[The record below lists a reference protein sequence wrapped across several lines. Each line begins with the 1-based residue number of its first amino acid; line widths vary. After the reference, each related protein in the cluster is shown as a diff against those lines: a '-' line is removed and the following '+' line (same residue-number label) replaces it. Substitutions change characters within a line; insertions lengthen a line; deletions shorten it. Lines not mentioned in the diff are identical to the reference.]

1 MHSEAESIRLAQS
14 GSLEAM
20 ESLYESHRSMVYAV
34 ALGVCGNGP
43 DADEVLQE
51 TFLRAFRSLAG
62 WRGEGKFSTWL
73 YSIAVRTAI
82 NWRRRF
88 FPKRPAPPA
97 EEGEAPDPSAALVE
111 ADSSAELKR
120 AVEKLPPQQRI
131 VLTLRHVRGLSLAEI
146 AELQS
151 CAIGTV
157 KSNLHH
163 AIANL
168 KDALADRRLQ
178 A

>member
-1 MHSEAESIRLAQS
+1 MPSEAESIRQAQS
-14 GSLEAM
+14 GSLGAM
-20 ESLYESHRSMVYAV
+20 EALYESHRSMVYAV
-34 ALGVCGNGP
+34 ALGVCGNRP

-51 TFLRAFRSLAG
+51 TFLRAFRSLSA

-88 FPKRPAPPA
+88 FPRRPAPLTSEEEASDPA
-97 EEGEAPDPSAALVE
+97 DALVE
-111 ADSSAELKR
+111 AESSEELRR

-151 CAIGTV
+151 CAVGTV

-163 AIANL
+163 AIARL
-168 KDALADRRLQ
+168 KEALADRSTQ

>member
-1 MHSEAESIRLAQS
+1 MRSEAELVREARS
-14 GSLEAM
+14 GSLAAM
-20 ESLYESHRSMVYAV
+20 ESLYEAHRSMVYAV

-43 DADEVLQE
+43 DADEALQE
-51 TFLRAFRSLAG
+51 TFLRAFRSLGG

-73 YSIAVRTAI
+73 YSIAQRTAL

-88 FPKRPAPPA
+88 FPRPQAARPP
-97 EEGEAPDPSAALVE
+97 EEAPDPVDAAVE
-111 ADSSAELKR
+111 VESSEELKV
-120 AVEKLPPQQRI
+120 AISHLPPQQRI

-146 AELQS
+146 AELQG
-151 CAIGTV
+151 CALGTV

-163 AIANL
+163 AIAKL

>member
-1 MHSEAESIRLAQS
+1 MDHDEDLVAAARA
-14 GSLEAM
+14 GSLAAF
-20 ESLYESHRSMVYAV
+20 ESLYDRHRSMVFAV

-51 TFLRAFRSLAG
+51 TFLRAFRSLGA
-62 WRGEGKFSTWL
+62 WRGEGRISSWL

-82 NWRRRF
+82 NWRSRF
-88 FPKRPAPPA
+88 MTKQVVPPRAETHDPAVEA
-97 EEGEAPDPSAALVE
+97 EEAEESRALT
-111 ADSSAELKR
+111 R
-120 AVEKLPPQQRI
+120 AIAGLPPQQRI

-146 AELQS
+146 AELQE

-163 AIANL
+163 AVARL
-168 KDALADRRLQ
+168 KESFGRRIR